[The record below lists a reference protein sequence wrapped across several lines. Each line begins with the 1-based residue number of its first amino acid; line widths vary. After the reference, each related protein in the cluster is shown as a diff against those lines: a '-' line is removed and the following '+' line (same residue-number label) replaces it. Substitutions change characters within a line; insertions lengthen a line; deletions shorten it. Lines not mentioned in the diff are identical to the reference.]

1 MSMFGFFRRKPQDN
15 TADTAKERLSI
26 LLAHERTGRAGPDVL
41 PIIQR
46 EIIEV
51 IQRHMKVARDSGD
64 GAGSPA
70 GPGNALAA
78 SPWRSWPLAS
88 CPRPRLAVGR
98 CARSGRVHLP

>member
-51 IQRHMKVARDSGD
+51 IQRHMKVARDSVDIRVERGD
-64 GAGSPA
+64 DFSTLEINIEL
-70 GPGNALAA
+70 PGNGSAPAA
-78 SPWRSWPLAS
+78 AAKTAS
-88 CPRPRLAVGR
+88 A
-98 CARSGRVHLP
+98 AR